1 MEPEELV
8 TYSEYIDGKW
18 QCVSGKL
25 PDEMPLALFV
35 NGQELVSILCTPEKL
50 NCLVIGYLRS
60 EGFINSLK
68 EITMMRV
75 CLDDSMAEVTLNH
88 ELPATPLKRILTTG
102 CGSGVSFDLGANVK
116 PLTSSLSVSPT
127 QILSGIKSLQRKPR
141 SEAESGSV
149 RKGLHVSA
157 LSDGDKII
165 VQAEDI
171 GRHNTLDK
179 IWGECML
186 RKISTEDMVLLTT
199 GRISSE
205 MLSKAAKMGVPIVAS
220 INSAT
225 KRAVTIGA
233 GLGITIVGYVR
244 GSHLSVFSGEERI
257 MKAARV
263 HPTA

>member
-1 MEPEELV
+1 METVELV

-60 EGFINSLK
+60 EGFINSLD
-68 EITMMRV
+68 EISMMRV
-75 CLDDSMAEVTLNH
+75 CLDESLAEVTLNH
-88 ELPATPLKRILTTG
+88 PLPATSPKRILTTG
-102 CGSGVSFDLGANVK
+102 CGSGVSFDLGENVK
-116 PLTSSLSVSPT
+116 PLTSSRCVSPA
-127 QILSGIKSLQRKPR
+127 QILSSIRSLQRKPKN
-141 SEAESGSV
+141 EGESGNI

-186 RKISTEDMVLLTT
+186 RKMPTEDMLLLTT

-205 MLSKAAKMGVPIVAS
+205 MLSKAAKMGVPVVAS

-225 KRAVTIGA
+225 KRAVSLGA
-233 GLGITIVGYVR
+233 DLGITIVGYVR
-244 GSHLSVFSGEERI
+244 GSHLSVFSGEARI
-257 MKAARV
+257 RV
-263 HPTA
+263 PNP